1 MKNTIYFNAEFAP
14 LLLVNEEQVGSN
26 SIVINIEAD
35 STANQSLLITMD
47 SGTTTSLTVTPG
59 QENSLAI
66 DEAYWSLGGSTFVSL
81 VKGGLTSNSITLI
94 FPETIN
100 TDAAL
105 EETSNLTY
113 TMTGSNTVTEQID
126 NLDGRV
132 TTLEQGGGGNV
143 VYTSVANP
151 DSTLGNEGD
160 LWVRYHNEYDD
171 VFINS
176 DNEEV
181 RVNLP
186 RYESDDDAVSYV
198 SSTFGPFFR
207 SFVTVAGGKVN
218 KTMKTMQGQITAAIY
233 QLLTGSG
240 AGYEY
245 RNSTISQFPQLEP
258 DVYTVNGQNVTV
270 STNAEGAGW
279 GYMIDTR
286 TFGTDSQR
294 IRVNAD
300 DYNDVFEYPNFGL
313 PWDYWGWYV
322 YYNTTSRLIKV
333 VGVSGQINQQYGTA
347 SFNIRNIGD
356 SVSVDLVDTSFAV
369 IDEVYCKINNKWT
382 LYEGS
387 GEGGTNVEVTQIL
400 TSGTEIAQ
408 IDLNGEVVS
417 IYAPTPQTI
426 SYVQTLASGTNIGTI
441 TIDGTATPIYAP
453 TSQNVSV
460 TQTLASGTE
469 IGSIT
474 VDNTTTTL
482 YAPTGGG
489 SDVTVTPKTSTGTN
503 IADISVDGTTYQL
516 FAPSGGGSEIER
528 WIDWDN
534 KVDITLPYTATADG
548 YFFFR
553 IYQAKCQVTI
563 NGVNIISQAESD
575 REVSGSG
582 IYPISTGDVLKLD
595 FGTAPG
601 TMWFVPLKE
610 TGTGSSGHN
619 YSTDEQIIGTWID
632 GKPIYE
638 ITYELATPLTIN
650 STSYIHSGITPA
662 NIKSLIGMPD
672 IIDVH
677 GQSAPI
683 AAGLYSNG
691 EIALAALN
699 TVYGIDLKYLIVR
712 YTKTTD

>member
-35 STANQSLLITMD
+35 STAGQSLLITMD

-66 DEAYWSLGGSTFVSL
+66 DEAYWSLGGSTFVNL

-100 TDAAL
+100 TDASL

-126 NLDGRV
+126 NLDDRV
-132 TTLEQGGGGNV
+132 AALEQGGGGNV

-160 LWVRYHNEYDD
+160 LWVKYHDEYDD
-171 VFINS
+171 KFINS
-176 DNEEV
+176 DDEEIS
-181 RVNLP
+181 VNLP
-186 RYESDDDAVSYV
+186 RYESDDDALSYV
-198 SSTFGPFFR
+198 NSTFGPFFR
-207 SFVTVAGGKVN
+207 NFVTVAGGKVN
-218 KTMKTMQGQITAAIY
+218 KTLKTMQGQITVDIT
-233 QLLTGSG
+233 QLHSHDDI
-240 AGYEY
+240 

-258 DVYTVNGQNVTV
+258 DVYTVNSQNVTV
-270 STNAEGAGW
+270 STNVEGAGW
-279 GYMIDTR
+279 KYLVDTR
-286 TFGTDSQR
+286 TFGSDSYEL
-294 IRVNAD
+294 RVNAD
-300 DYNDVFEYPNFGL
+300 DYNSSFEYPNSGQ
-313 PWDYWGWYV
+313 PWSYYCWYV
-322 YYNTTSRLIKV
+322 YYNTTSKLIKCIYS
-333 VGVSGQINQQYGTA
+333 SGTITQSSGTA
-347 SFNIRNIGD
+347 TFRARIRGEGI
-356 SVSVDLVDTSFAV
+356 SVNLVDTSFAV

-382 LYEGS
+382 LYDGS
-387 GEGGTNVEVTQIL
+387 GNGGTNVDVTQIL
-400 TSGTEIAQ
+400 TEGTEIAQ

-417 IYAPTPQTI
+417 IYAPT
-426 SYVQTLASGTNIGTI
+426 
-441 TIDGTATPIYAP
+441 
-453 TSQNVSV
+453 VSV
-460 TQTLASGTE
+460 NQTQTSGTE
-469 IGSIT
+469 IGTIAVGDTST
-474 VDNTTTTL
+474 KLYAPTTTVTQTLTEGTEIGEVNGTKL

-489 SDVTVTPKTSTGTN
+489 SDVTVTTKTSTGTN
-503 IADISVDGTTYQL
+503 IADIEVDGTIYQL
-516 FAPSGGGSEIER
+516 FAPTSGEVKRS
-528 WIDWDN
+528 IDWDN

-563 NGVNIISQAESD
+563 NGVNTISQAESD

-595 FGTAPG
+595 FGTAPE

-610 TGTGSSGHN
+610 TGSSSSGGHN
-619 YSTDEQIIGTWID
+619 YSTNEQVIGTWID

-638 ITYELATPLTIN
+638 ITYELATPFTIN

-662 NIKSLIGMPD
+662 NIKSLIGMPE

-683 AAGLYSNG
+683 VARLYSDG